1 MGSSRPPRAAYLAHT
16 RGTRKTPPATRRFL
30 NGTHTPSRAEASASS
45 WQPEI
50 PCYFQA
56 GTPRRSCAPGR
67 HRIAICPGARG
78 PPAGPGQRLS
88 SPYSPT
94 DSRFEWRSVASAS
107 GAKRRSSNCRSARGV
122 SPRTAASA
130 TLNYRGAAERSTP
143 PIAAIPPY
151 VGWLHCTRASAK
163 RPGIPITGM

>member
-78 PPAGPGQRLS
+78 PPVGPGQRLS
-88 SPYSPT
+88 SPYSPVG
-94 DSRFEWRSVASAS
+94 SRFRWRTVAPVS
-107 GAKRRSSNCRSARGV
+107 GAKRRSPNCRSARGV
-122 SPRTAASA
+122 TSRTAARA
-130 TLNYRGAAERSTP
+130 TLNYRGTAERRNP
-143 PIAAIPPY
+143 RIAESPAY
-151 VGWLHCTRASAK
+151 VGRLHCTRASAK
-163 RPGIPITGM
+163 RPGIPITGL